1 MKDAAKTPVATLFY
15 QLIEQAEAAVARS
28 EFDTAVAQYEEL
40 LAETVTFAAN
50 PAYKALR
57 LKALRERGRLL
68 DLLSQREAS
77 LASYEQYYLEASHTH
92 YVVDALIL
100 IGNQLQYMGHY
111 QRALDA
117 FTEAQQLARAF
128 NNIAGRAHAF
138 CGVGVVQSTLG
149 RMDESLDA
157 LQTAQA
163 LFEQIGNKVEQ
174 IRAWNRIGVAY
185 IRKGEVD
192 KAIHAFLTC
201 RRLVDEAGD
210 QDPTALTAGVNALNN
225 LGECYQTLYDM
236 EKALLYHRRGLA
248 IAESKDLLSQATD
261 LYRNLGVDL
270 FHLGRI
276 DEGLGYLY
284 RALRLSDVTNQPD
297 MKLQTLYSLSLA
309 ELDFGNLESGLDHAL
324 ALRALAEEKAT
335 RGYQADAL
343 HAVGLYYQK
352 MGEWALAEQ
361 MWQQALFLAQ
371 ETGRRTL
378 LWQLHAALADL
389 AGNSSLRDVHYRIAA
404 EVIQQIAFPIKDN
417 ALCQTFL
424 NARPVRQV
432 LLSAE
437 VPSSVKNRLQ
447 PEAETGLR
455 HQAGLN
461 RLRF

>member
-1 MKDAAKTPVATLFY
+1 MDERKILVAPLFY

-28 EFDTAVAQYEEL
+28 DFDAAVERYEEL
-40 LAETVTFAAN
+40 LGETLTFAAN
-50 PAYKALR
+50 PAYQVLR

-117 FTEAQQLARAF
+117 FQEAQQLARAF
-128 NNIAGRAHAF
+128 NNVAGRAHAF
-138 CGVGVVQSTLG
+138 CGVGVVQSALG

-185 IRKGEVD
+185 IRKGEID

-201 RRLVDEAGD
+201 RHLVDEIGD
-210 QDPTALTAGVNALNN
+210 HDPTALTAGVNALNN

-236 EKALLYHRRGLA
+236 EKAVFYHRRGLA
-248 IAESKDLLSQATD
+248 IAEGKDLLSQATD

-270 FHLGRI
+270 FHLGRV
-276 DEGLGYLY
+276 DEGLAYLY
-284 RALRLSDVTNQPD
+284 HALRLSDVTNQPD
-297 MKLQTLYSLSLA
+297 MKLQTLYSLALA
-309 ELDFGNLESGLDHAL
+309 ELDFGNLEKGLEHAL
-324 ALRALAEEKAT
+324 ALRALAEEKNT

-343 HAVGLYYQK
+343 HAVGLYHQK
-352 MGEWALAEQ
+352 KGERLMAEQ
-361 MWQQALFLAQ
+361 VWQQALFLAQ

-378 LWQLHAALADL
+378 LWQLHAVMANIADSP
-389 AGNSSLRDVHYRIAA
+389 ALRDVHYRIAA
-404 EVIQQIAFPIKDN
+404 EVIQQIAFPIKDD
-417 ALCQTFL
+417 ALCLNFL
-424 NARPVRQV
+424 NARPVRQI
-432 LLSAE
+432 LLSVE
-437 VPSSVKNRLQ
+437 LPPSLKSRLR
-447 PEAETGLR
+447 PETNTGLR
-455 HQAGLN
+455 HQAGIN